1 MGSYKKIYQSW
12 KEDQLKFWQKQSEG
26 IDWEKKP
33 QKILDDSNLPFY
45 KWFPDGRL
53 NTCYNAID
61 RHVLSGKGNQ
71 TAIIYDSPVTN
82 VKKQISYNQL
92 QRQIIQTIRYF
103 VFSGNFRQCYVFH
116 ITTL

>member
-12 KEDQLKFWQKQSEG
+12 KEDQLKFWQIQSEG

-61 RHVLSGKGNQ
+61 RHVLLGKGNQ

-82 VKKQISYNQL
+82 IKKKYPISNYKDKLYNFL
-92 QRQIIQTIRYF
+92 AHLR
-103 VFSGNFRQCYVFH
+103 N
-116 ITTL
+116 